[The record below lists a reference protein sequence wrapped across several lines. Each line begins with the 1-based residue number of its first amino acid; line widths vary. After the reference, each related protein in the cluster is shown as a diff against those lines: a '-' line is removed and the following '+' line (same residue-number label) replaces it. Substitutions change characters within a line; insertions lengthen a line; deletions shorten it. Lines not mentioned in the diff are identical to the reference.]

1 MAQAAYDRQYRH
13 AMVAIE
19 RQRARAD
26 AMRDAGVEPQPQQ
39 PQQQDPAQQQQPP
52 GQRPPASSK
61 RKPPKPATRGKTQ
74 SKRKPLKPAGKKR

>member
-1 MAQAAYDRQYRH
+1 MAHAAYDRQYRH

-26 AMRDAGVEPQPQQ
+26 AMRDAGVELQPQQ
-39 PQQQDPAQQQQPP
+39 PQQQPP
-52 GQRPPASSK
+52 GQQAPKTSSK
-61 RKPPKPATRGKTQ
+61 RTPPKPATRGKSQ